1 MPHPDQAP
9 EIPES
14 HATTEATQAPQ
25 VPATD
30 APEDTPDAGNP
41 VMKALEEMGLTE
53 ETADKPAA
61 TAEPDAKKTDAPADK
76 ALEPAKEAKP
86 DDDLAPPEGM
96 KPASAERW
104 GKLTERVKAAETE
117 RDQVRAE
124 VQNVRDLVN
133 RSGLAPEEFV
143 NTLEIGRLSKGTAAE
158 KQQALKMIDEIRAD
172 LADELGIALPGIDPL
187 EGHDDLKAMVE
198 NMEISPKAAA
208 ELALLRKSKQRT
220 ETVQAEQHTRTQA
233 VVQYEQQA
241 NNAAAAITQA
251 IEANAGK
258 PGYEAKV
265 KYLESFFGD
274 PAKVQ
279 QFLATYQPNQWQP
292 AIQLMYDSYNVPVA
306 PPTPQPLRPSL
317 VSNGSPRRVVK
328 SMDDAVSNV
337 MAELFG

>member
-1 MPHPDQAP
+1 MPHPDQTP
-9 EIPES
+9 ETPES
-14 HATTEATQAPQ
+14 VPATETTQ
-25 VPATD
+25 VPATE

-53 ETADKPAA
+53 EAADKPA
-61 TAEPDAKKTDAPADK
+61 EPEAKKPDAPADK
-76 ALEPAKEAKP
+76 APEPAKPEEKK

-143 NTLEIGRLSKGTAAE
+143 NTLEIGRLSKGTATE
-158 KQQALKMIDEIRAD
+158 KQQALKMLDDIRSG
-172 LADELGIALPGIDPL
+172 LAEELGIALPGIDPL

-198 NMEISPKAAA
+198 NMEISPKTAA

-220 ETVQAEQHTRTQA
+220 ETVQAEQQTRTQA
-233 VVQYEQQA
+233 VAQYEQQA
-241 NNAAAAITQA
+241 TNAATAITQA

-279 QFLATYQPNQWQP
+279 QFVATYQPNQWQP
-292 AIQLMYDSYNVPVA
+292 AIQLMYDSYNVPVS

-317 VSNGSPRRVVK
+317 VSNGSPKRVVK
-328 SMDDAVSNV
+328 SMDDAINNV
-337 MAELFG
+337 FADLYG

>member
-1 MPHPDQAP
+1 MPHTDQTQ
-9 EIPES
+9 ETPES
-14 HATTEATQAPQ
+14 VPNTEATQ
-25 VPATD
+25 VPAND
-30 APEDTPDAGNP
+30 APENTPDAESP

-53 ETADKPAA
+53 ETADKPAP
-61 TAEPDAKKTDAPADK
+61 TAEPDAKKPDAP
-76 ALEPAKEAKP
+76 ESAKPEAKP
-86 DDDLAPPEGM
+86 EEKKDDDLTPPEGM

-117 RDQVRAE
+117 RDQVRFE

-143 NTLEIGRLSKGTAAE
+143 NTLEIGRLSKGTASE
-158 KQQALKMIDEIRAD
+158 KQQALKMLDEIRSG
-172 LADELGIALPGIDPL
+172 LAEELGIALPGVDPL

-233 VVQYEQQA
+233 VAQYEQQA

-265 KYLESFFGD
+265 KYLESFFSD
-274 PAKVQ
+274 PSKVQ
-279 QFLATYQPNQWQP
+279 QFVATYQPNQWQP
-292 AIQLMYDSYNVPVA
+292 AIQLMYDSYNVPA
-306 PPTPQPLRPSL
+306 LPQTPQPLRPSL
-317 VSNGSPRRVVK
+317 ISNGSPKRVVK
-328 SMDDAVSNV
+328 SIDDAVSSV
-337 MAELFG
+337 MAELYG